1 MGSQQQFCLRWNN
14 HQGNMVN
21 VFDSLLADNLLVD
34 VTLACDGQNVQ
45 AHKLILSACSSFFQE
60 ILVKN
65 PCKHPVI
72 ILKDMTFNDVKAILQ
87 FMYKGE
93 VNVSQDQLSAL
104 LKTAEALKIKGL
116 AEVTSEHQESEKNS
130 ILQEA
135 LSYNNYQRPNAK
147 GCSAGNYVHAPAN
160 NSSHTMSLANNHVPT
175 SEVVVPAPPRK
186 RRRKKAETPQTLVPN
201 CLFGKLGTKGVPD
214 FRPFWIHEIYYK
226 HTCML
231 CGSHSFSKNIMSKT
245 SGYEVSGY
253 DIKEQP
259 VSPEP
264 VDVDVCCEESESR
277 NGMMASMSQ
286 SLNDYQHTS
295 FQSGENQSSLD
306 AQQDSQIVHI
316 KQAPLSPPLAASSPQ
331 PTEETVLPVEFMEQS
346 LVTAEIDE
354 DSHKGSHR
362 KKKTEMIVNNCN
374 DIDGNNEN
382 ENEEMLND
390 HYQDQDSSII
400 YSPDQVTPGN
410 SIQSVAHFND
420 SSGGGNITDGIIQ
433 FNVDAGPSSSAS
445 TASDKTSTENQKCV
459 GMCLTIHKH
468 LGVTKYWCQLMHFL
482 KYCHEILL
490 LLVKIYRLKI
500 APNVP
505 EDPFD

>member
-186 RRRKKAETPQTLVPN
+186 RRRKKAETPQTLVNKSP
-201 CLFGKLGTKGVPD
+201 KKV
-214 FRPFWIHEIYYK
+214 
-226 HTCML
+226 
-231 CGSHSFSKNIMSKT
+231 
-245 SGYEVSGY
+245 
-253 DIKEQP
+253 KEQP

>member
-186 RRRKKAETPQTLVPN
+186 RRRKKAETPQTLPN
-201 CLFGKLGTKGVPD
+201 GDGKYFPQARCVNKSPKKV
-214 FRPFWIHEIYYK
+214 
-226 HTCML
+226 
-231 CGSHSFSKNIMSKT
+231 
-245 SGYEVSGY
+245 
-253 DIKEQP
+253 KEQP